1 MALRSHAP
9 NVFTT
14 GFPKYGALGFELEG
28 SPDDLYDSSEPWVEW
43 AGRQMTP
50 WRILLMGGVGFN
62 DLGNRHLD
70 A

>member
-50 WRILLMGGVGFN
+50 ERILLMGGVGFN
-62 DLGNRHLD
+62 D
-70 A
+70 